1 VTASITHFLNF
12 LQIVRHINPYI
23 FDANVRTIEGSP
35 VHVSVTSL
43 GERVGI
49 DLQKVRWK
57 HVRRW
62 ESRPSAAYAS
72 EFT

>member
-35 VHVSVTSL
+35 VHVSITSL
-43 GERVGI
+43 GEWVGI
-49 DLQKVRWK
+49 DL
-57 HVRRW
+57 
-62 ESRPSAAYAS
+62 
-72 EFT
+72 